1 MSEDRDNG
9 GPAFPLAEPAD
20 QMCSVSTGMSLRDY
34 FAAKVCASLLTTTS
48 ADHDYPNREYK
59 RDGDT
64 SPTYALRIASIS
76 YQMADA
82 MLEAR
87 K

>member
-1 MSEDRDNG
+1 MTENKDNG
-9 GPAFPLAEPAD
+9 GPAFPLVEPAGE
-20 QMCSVSTGMSLRDY
+20 MCSVSPGMSMRDY

-48 ADHDYPNREYK
+48 ADYDYPDLGYQRG
-59 RDGDT
+59 GDS
-64 SPTYALRIASIS
+64 SPTCAQRVARIS

-82 MLEAR
+82 MMEAR